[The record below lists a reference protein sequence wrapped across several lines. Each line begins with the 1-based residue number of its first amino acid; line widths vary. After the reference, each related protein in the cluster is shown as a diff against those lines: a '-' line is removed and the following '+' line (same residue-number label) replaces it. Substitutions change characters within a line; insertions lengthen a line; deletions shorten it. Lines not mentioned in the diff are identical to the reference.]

1 MNGISFRYECPYFKN
16 TATESKRQYR
26 PDFTI
31 YFQQN
36 GRPVFVIL
44 EHFGIDANGNVP
56 RWFGEGKKVAFTKQ
70 TNSTTKELS
79 GKEKSIESITQYFL
93 KPQAPCSM
101 MEPYTRD

>member
-16 TATESKRQYR
+16 TATESKSQYR

-56 RWFGEGKKVAFTKQ
+56 RWFGEGKKGGFYEANKFYNEGIKW
-70 TNSTTKELS
+70 K
-79 GKEKSIESITQYFL
+79 I
-93 KPQAPCSM
+93 
-101 MEPYTRD
+101 